1 MVGQSSVKRNAFKD
15 FAAAWKAWL
24 FAFAYLRK
32 QRLQAYH
39 WVGPSAILMIT
50 WGGWVFSEAI
60 RQAASG
66 QLLKGLTHFGFDAV
80 SLEQSD
86 SWASS
91 TALWAVSQME
101 WILEWGIVL
110 LMFWVK
116 LKITKYLLLTL
127 VAPFMSL
134 LAATIRFRETGQSS
148 PLTASGLIRDV
159 MRGLRTALSLFLFE
173 LSLTIALAISGLLLL
188 LLAPPIAAILS
199 PVLVALSWAVG
210 SYFYGAAVFDAV
222 FEQQG
227 INWRSSL
234 REGWNRKG
242 HLMGIG
248 TVFSLLMAI
257 PLIGPIVAALIGPI
271 PCTAAAAKL
280 TFSSAPSRTP

>member
-1 MVGQSSVKRNAFKD
+1 MVAQSSVKRNAVKD
-15 FAAAWKAWL
+15 VAAAWKAWL
-24 FAFAYLRK
+24 SAFGYLRK

-39 WVGPSAILMIT
+39 WVGPSAILLIT
-50 WGGWVFSEAI
+50 WVGWVFSEAI
-60 RQAASG
+60 RQAAKV
-66 QLLKGLTHFGFDAV
+66 QLSKGLSHLGIDAA

-86 SWASS
+86 GWAGSI
-91 TALWAVSQME
+91 ALWAVSQLE
-101 WILEWGIVL
+101 WILELGIIL
-110 LMFWVK
+110 LIFWLK

-134 LAATIRFRETGQSS
+134 LAAAIRFRETGQSS

-159 MRGLRTALSLFLFE
+159 FRGLRTALSLFLFE
-173 LSLTIALAISGLLLL
+173 LALTIALAISGLLLL
-188 LLAPPIAAILS
+188 LLAPPVVAILS

-227 INWRSSL
+227 INWRNSL
-234 REGWNRKG
+234 REGWSRKG
-242 HLMGIG
+242 HLLGIG
-248 TVFSLLMAI
+248 MVFSLLMAI

-280 TFSSAPSRTP
+280 TFSSAPTRTP